1 MQKRRKMNI
10 INITAFPSAG
20 KEANNE
26 LINFFILGNLFI
38 DLRGLRTLK
47 VRSAF
52 RFEPVMPGM

>member
-1 MQKRRKMNI
+1 MNI

-52 RFEPVMPGM
+52 RFEPVIPGM